1 VMREHCYR
9 GYQVLKQIPFLAE
22 SADIV
27 FCHHERYDGSGY
39 PRELSGEQIPL
50 GARIVAVANTLDA
63 ITSDHAYRPAQTFAA
78 ARQEIERWSG
88 AQFDPAIVQTFLSM
102 PENIWSDLRIQID
115 TKIH

>member
-1 VMREHCYR
+1 M
-9 GYQVLKQIPFLAE
+9 
-22 SADIV
+22 
-27 FCHHERYDGSGY
+27 
-39 PRELSGEQIPL
+39 
-50 GARIVAVANTLDA
+50 AVANTLDA

-88 AQFDPAIVQTFLSM
+88 AQFDPAIVETFLSM